1 MLISLHCTTNASSF
15 NAKLN
20 TFYFKEINMSDSKQH
35 TGDNS
40 NQENEISFT
49 KRGNKFVKQISLSL
63 SQAIYADAESKKYD
77 NFGDYIKV
85 LIDAARNLYDIPE
98 PFKSALQKEKADM
111 KLGDKDY
118 IAYVL
123 TTYAIKMVEKNKG
136 R

>member
-1 MLISLHCTTNASSF
+1 
-15 NAKLN
+15 
-20 TFYFKEINMSDSKQH
+20 MSDSKQH